1 MTNAKKKEQIDQE
14 SPEQQQSVPKDTNV
28 KKAINELQEP
38 QWSVISFESCAGSG
52 FTYDEAV
59 EKMAELAKKEIY
71 GLCVVTDDSAGRI
84 ND

>member
-1 MTNAKKKEQIDQE
+1 MMNAKKKEQIDQE
-14 SPEQQQSVPKDTNV
+14 SPEQQQSVPKDKNV

-59 EKMAELAKKEIY
+59 EKMAELAKKKIY